1 GVDIRRHHVKT
12 GKRTAPKSE
21 DPYLLLLV
29 RLFRFLARRT
39 DSQFNKVV
47 LRRLFMSK
55 MNKPPLSISKLAYLS
70 KNYPQAKQGATIVNV
85 GPVTDDNRLLEVPKM
100 SIAALRF
107 TKTARARIEAAGGEC
122 LTLDQLALRAP
133 TGSNVV
139 LLRGKKTAREANRH
153 FGFGPH
159 KHKKPYTISKG
170 RKFENARGRRKSRAF
185 KQRNYRKVSTGE
197 QPVQLIKLKEIPK
210 AAEEVL
216 QFGTNSSRT
225 ESTLPMVQQW
235 FLYYFIILLT
245 CIRYGATAY
254 RFSISWPRVIPRGGK
269 NSPVNHEGLAY
280 YNRLI
285 NEIIRQGL
293 TPFVTIYHWD
303 APQALEDKYGS
314 WLSEQ
319 IVDDYERYA
328 RVLFENFGD
337 RVKHWITIN
346 EPLTISAEAYIVG
359 IFAPGHTDLTE
370 SYKVAKNQ
378 IMAHARAY
386 HVYKNE
392 FASHQHGEIG
402 ITLNG
407 NWFEPAD
414 NSPKA
419 REAAQ
424 VMMDF
429 QWGLYADPIYK
440 NGDYPRS
447 LHERNS
453 EYLSYFTPEESKYIA
468 HSADFMGM
476 NAYTSSV
483 AYGNATDNP
492 STGYTYTSFWF
503 PNGTAVGGE
512 SNESWLWDTPW
523 GFEKLLVYL
532 WDNYHYPIYITE
544 NGFSA
549 KDENSKPLN
558 ELVQDYD
565 RVNYHDGYLNAM
577 LRAIHRG
584 ADIRSYFA
592 WAITDNLEWAS
603 GYSSRFGITHVDFDT
618 QVRTPKLTSQF
629 LKEWFKWH
637 S

>member
-170 RKFENARGRRKSRAF
+170 RKFENARGRPEKLPQGFHWGAASAAYQIEGNTKGGGRGPSIWDKFFADGKHSADGA
-185 KQRNYRKVSTGE
+185 TGE
-197 QPVQLIKLKEIPK
+197 PASDSYHRYAEDIALLK
-210 AAEEVL
+210 
-216 QFGTNSSRT
+216 S
-225 ESTLPMVQQW
+225 
-235 FLYYFIILLT
+235 
-245 CIRYGATAY
+245 YGATAY

-285 NEIIRQGL
+285 NEIIGQGL